1 MKGVGMLVVSLRGIN
16 FGCWS
21 HLACAG
27 QNAIIFSREGLDQ
40 DCTQKIYIVC
50 VLSWSLS
57 GVKKSLGPFQIGL
70 LQGFNLKFP
79 TSIPTPFICGVPPG
93 KILRTFVWW
102 GAQTCPPPII
112 QTSVYIAFVLSI
124 LKHRKRGQVSRV
136 RSIIIQLQATLPLNG
151 LFYKVTT
158 QNCLTESDI
167 R

>member
-40 DCTQKIYIVC
+40 DCTRKIYIFC

-102 GAQTCPPPII
+102 GAQTCPPPHHTNVCIHCFCLI
-112 QTSVYIAFVLSI
+112 YPKAQEKRAGIACKVYYNPTAGNTPTKWTFS
-124 LKHRKRGQVSRV
+124 
-136 RSIIIQLQATLPLNG
+136 
-151 LFYKVTT
+151 
-158 QNCLTESDI
+158 
-167 R
+167 